1 MILENSNQLLIELQT
16 IMLKNKIKKN
26 VLADRLN
33 ITQSALTSRFNQENI
48 SIDML
53 LEMCNALNLDIDIN
67 FINKDDTK

>member
-67 FINKDDTK
+67 FINKGDIK